1 MAGAREQSDRPAIF
15 SNKREEDPM
24 AEDRSQRPTLRY
36 QDVPDLGETFADTV
50 GNWSFDGNTL
60 RMEFLV
66 SRLDPGKPADAPT
79 GRSVPVCRLVLTAA
93 GAVDLLKT
101 CAQLTAALS
110 KAGVGRPSAAKDD
123 AAGNPA

>member
-1 MAGAREQSDRPAIF
+1 
-15 SNKREEDPM
+15 M

-36 QDVPDLGETFADTV
+36 QDAPDLGETFADTV

-66 SRLDPGKPADAPT
+66 SRLDPDKPADAPT

-110 KAGVGRPSAAKDD
+110 KAGVGKQTAAKEN
-123 AAGNPA
+123 AAGNTA